1 MITQKTQFINSHKK
15 QYRLEITQK
24 VSFCSKCSSA
34 IIKDKSGKEISTI
47 KPLKYCVPQETCIP
61 SFLIYPINPEDHYS
75 SNKSNYIKIRKDIV
89 KIMKSFCEYFGLT
102 QKTFFL
108 ALDYFDRINPK
119 LVVSSFEDL
128 KQISFLCIIL
138 ATKFQENGAKGMK
151 VKNLS
156 LGTSTIYAADELFIL
171 RLLKYDLHA
180 FTCYDILKDIL
191 YTGFLFNDENFSLKK
206 MELIYDK
213 IENMLY
219 LFSESKYYTE
229 YTHKEIA
236 ISIIGLIRER
246 LGFPAFSKNFQI
258 VFMNELSDIHNYLS
272 CLNRLRKIFK
282 FKENINSK
290 NNILNNHSDST
301 TESNSDNNS
310 DSITES
316 ISSYNLNKNSQ
327 NNVKNS
333 PRTKLILIK

>member
-1 MITQKTQFINSHKK
+1 
-15 QYRLEITQK
+15 
-24 VSFCSKCSSA
+24 
-34 IIKDKSGKEISTI
+34 
-47 KPLKYCVPQETCIP
+47 
-61 SFLIYPINPEDHYS
+61 
-75 SNKSNYIKIRKDIV
+75 
-89 KIMKSFCEYFGLT
+89 
-102 QKTFFL
+102 
-108 ALDYFDRINPK
+108 
-119 LVVSSFEDL
+119 
-128 KQISFLCIIL
+128 
-138 ATKFQENGAKGMK
+138 
-151 VKNLS
+151 
-156 LGTSTIYAADELFIL
+156 
-171 RLLKYDLHA
+171 
-180 FTCYDILKDIL
+180 
-191 YTGFLFNDENFSLKK
+191 

-219 LFSESKYYTE
+219 LFSESKYYAE

-246 LGFPAFSKNFQI
+246 LGLPAFNKNFQI

-282 FKENINSK
+282 FKENNNSK
-290 NNILNNHSDST
+290 NNILSNHSDST

-316 ISSYNLNKNSQ
+316 ISGYNLNKNSQ